1 MPYSIHSVVLA
12 ENTLRSTPAQIH
24 ALSVPH
30 VGNRTHLVHD
40 GTSALVIDAPR
51 DLALVERTADA
62 LGVPIVA
69 VADTHVHNDY
79 VSGAAA
85 LAERHGAD
93 YLLSARERVDVHRLP
108 VHGGDLLWLGG
119 LQIEVLDSP
128 GHTAH
133 HQSFL
138 VRHGAQRALFSGGSL
153 LHGTVGRTDLVDPA
167 LTVAL
172 AGEQWD
178 SARRQGA
185 LPRDTGLFPTH
196 GFGSFCAGGC
206 VAEGPRGLIAHE
218 HGDDHSPANE
228 SLVRPREEFVRTLV
242 AGYGPIPAYYRHMA
256 PLNRAGAGRHA
267 AAAPRAVAEGCVL
280 DAARELGDIG
290 VEVAATHVLGPAETW
305 LDRADYRVVD
315 WERFAASDPSDGW
328 RWTCATTASSP
339 RATSRG
345 RSTCRCPRSRAR
357 STACR
362 RARSG
367 CTATAASA
375 PRSPPACSRGP
386 VAAWCSSPTTGIG
399 SATPASRWS
408 AWPPEPPD
416 AGSSARRGDA
426 DDRVHRHRGL
436 SPRRTRASAAQPPA
450 TAGMTETWTPSGVS
464 VPRLSRKRTSSL
476 PT

>member
-1 MPYSIHSVVLA
+1 MPYSINSVVLA

-40 GTSALVIDAPR
+40 GASALVIDAPR

-119 LQIEVLDSP
+119 LQIEVLDTP

-315 WERFAASDPSDGW
+315 WERFAASDPVGRVTLDVRHDGEF
-328 RWTCATTASSP
+328 AESHLAGAFHVPLPALASALDRVPPGEVWVHCHSGF
-339 RATSRG
+339 RA
-345 RSTCRCPRSRAR
+345 AI
-357 STACR
+357 
-362 RARSG
+362 
-367 CTATAASA
+367 AASLLA
-375 PRSPPACSRGP
+375 RAGRRVVLVTDDWDRLGDTGLALVG
-386 VAAWCSSPTTGIG
+386 VAA
-399 SATPASRWS
+399 
-408 AWPPEPPD
+408 
-416 AGSSARRGDA
+416 
-426 DDRVHRHRGL
+426 
-436 SPRRTRASAAQPPA
+436 
-450 TAGMTETWTPSGVS
+450 
-464 VPRLSRKRTSSL
+464 
-476 PT
+476 